1 MQHMN
6 AQNTS
11 SDMPSP
17 QEINCIV
24 TLLPHPHHF
33 THKSCHTVKV
43 VDIKNVGS

>member
-24 TLLPHPHHF
+24 TLLPQPNHLLYRSVMLYF
-33 THKSCHTVKV
+33 KS
-43 VDIKNVGS
+43 GRY